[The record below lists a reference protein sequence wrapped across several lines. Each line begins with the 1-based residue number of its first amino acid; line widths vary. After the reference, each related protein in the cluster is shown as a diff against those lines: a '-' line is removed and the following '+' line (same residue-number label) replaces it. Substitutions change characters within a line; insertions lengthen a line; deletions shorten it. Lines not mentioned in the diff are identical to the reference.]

1 MAAARPAVL
10 PIFTLGWLKSGS
22 RPVTAAD
29 PGGPQAA
36 LESLATALNPCE
48 FAAILVIGA
57 GCRPCLTVA
66 NRHTF
71 AAENIYADRSA
82 FWWSWAEP
90 IAAASDPLA
99 AAHRITGFLGAVP
112 GGRP

>member
-1 MAAARPAVL
+1 M
-10 PIFTLGWLKSGS
+10 
-22 RPVTAAD
+22 TAAD
-29 PGGPQAA
+29 GDGPEEALENLAAA
-36 LESLATALNPCE
+36 LDPRE
-48 FAAILVIGA
+48 FAATLVTGTGHA
-57 GCRPCLTVA
+57 PCLTVA
-66 NRHTF
+66 NRQTLV
-71 AAENIYADRSA
+71 AENIYADRSA